1 MFKTI
6 LVPVSLTA
14 ETEQTE
20 RALAAAVGLAHQHG
34 ALMHVMTVMP
44 GYGSPWVAGYF
55 PEPDVGGL
63 LDTVYQQ
70 LRELIEPRIP
80 DDIQVK
86 LRAVDGTPYKE
97 ILKEAERVAADLIV
111 LPSHSS
117 TSVERL
123 FLGSVAA
130 RVVERSP
137 TSVMVIRA
145 ASHSG

>member
-20 RALAAAVGLAHQHG
+20 RALTASVDLARQYGAVL
-34 ALMHVMTVMP
+34 HVMTVMP
-44 GYGSPWVAGYF
+44 GYGSPWVAGHF

-63 LDTVYQQ
+63 LDNVYQQ
-70 LRELIEPRIP
+70 LRDLVEPRIP

-86 LRAVDGTPYKE
+86 LRALDGTPYKE
-97 ILKEAERVAADLIV
+97 ILSEAERIAADLIV
-111 LPSHSS
+111 IPGQSS
-117 TSVERL
+117 TSVERM

-145 ASHSG
+145 ATH